1 MRNMNT
7 LTKSTACAKFVI
19 LTLGQMYVFLMRNQY
34 YDIPDF
40 TSHRSIMS
48 HKVCNSVIFRKRSL
62 NVEKEQ
68 IENKLEARKWNTSM
82 LEEEWRRHD
91 TYFIWGQFIISLR
104 NASLSRLRCFRV
116 NLMIGLS
123 FWMVHYFFSLPLDE
137 EGSKPILSTLMTYEE
152 CRNDMLTCR

>member
-7 LTKSTACAKFVI
+7 LTKSTACAKFMI
-19 LTLGQMYVFLMRNQY
+19 LTLGQMYIFLMRNQY

-48 HKVCNSVIFRKRSL
+48 HKVCNSVIFRKRPL

-104 NASLSRLRCFRV
+104 NASLSWLRCFRV
-116 NLMIGLS
+116 NLMIGRAVILGALFFLS
-123 FWMVHYFFSLPLDE
+123 PARWKGFQAYFIYF
-137 EGSKPILSTLMTYEE
+137 
-152 CRNDMLTCR
+152 NDIQEMS